1 MTFVMEEG
9 ILAVLG
15 GGGVVFGVLACCWQR
30 FCHKEPKRK
39 RTQKKQT
46 QKKRAKK
53 KRTQK
58 SETDEEGDSE
68 GHSGSGSGS
77 GSEGEGDEE
86 APLQPSARKK
96 PRKKTDKRE
105 STRSPPQH
113 ESRGAG
119 PDDEQPNSG
128 DHSRREDEESRRSDS
143 RLDLSLELE
152 DMKKELQEK
161 EVKTA
166 ELVAKK
172 DAKEAELAKLRLR
185 GEVPRL
191 VKQIEAQVREVREMH
206 SEILRQR
213 EEQKQQKKQ
222 IQIRQ
227 MEKQRSDKP
236 KTAPTNPGENRL
248 DSSQEVSDDQMGRT
262 DSSPRRGNTADKTS
276 VLLSKRV
283 ESGRQK
289 PAEPGKLKSS
299 KATKEP
305 APTPRRTTG
314 FNRRATSTRTR
325 VQEQEPEP
333 EPGCEE
339 DSVVVE
345 GAGTDSFNG
354 IYKPSGKLRGK
365 TKYCRTGGGE
375 TLEWEGGHWKL
386 IKLNNMAPNNSAHY
400 VHDSP
405 PGVTPAQDQPPSD
418 GWTVMP
424 MSAGKEPSPTVRVA
438 SGADLAV

>member
-1 MTFVMEEG
+1 MFSES
-9 ILAVLG
+9 
-15 GGGVVFGVLACCWQR
+15 W
-30 FCHKEPKRK
+30 
-39 RTQKKQT
+39 
-46 QKKRAKK
+46 RAAGKGSAT
-53 KRTQK
+53 R
-58 SETDEEGDSE
+58 SPR
-68 GHSGSGSGS
+68 GSGLRRSGLRRS
-77 GSEGEGDEE
+77 GLRS
-86 APLQPSARKK
+86 LKH
-96 PRKKTDKRE
+96 KRE

-283 ESGRQK
+283 ESERQK

-305 APTPRRTTG
+305 TTG

-333 EPGCEE
+333 EQGCEE

-386 IKLNNMAPNNSAHY
+386 MLNNMAPNKRAHY
-400 VHDSP
+400 VHNPP